1 MTRSMMRKT
10 VIAAGGLLLVALAVA
25 GVRGQATGDA
35 AEAAPKD
42 KIELHV
48 KETDLSSVLKLLADQ
63 QRLNIVAGKDVT
75 GKVTADLY
83 GVSLDEALYAVL
95 EMNGYGYR
103 REGNFVYVYTKEEIA
118 KMKAAEAKAAA
129 LAKSE
134 AEARAKE
141 EAEQKR
147 LAEEKAK
154 AEAEAKKLAAAAPAK
169 PAPAVAPVKP
179 APATAPAKVVAAP
192 AVPAAMP
199 AAANNA
205 LVAALLV
212 NAIKTSEQIA
222 AQQGKPFDADAET
235 RRILDM
241 WSKINAE
248 VSK

>member
-1 MTRSMMRKT
+1 MGAIEGIDWKQAFFGIWLNEPSPADSGLKAGM
-10 VIAAGGLLLVALAVA
+10 IAGDVSREALDA
-25 GVRGQATGDA
+25 QA
-35 AEAAPKD
+35 
-42 KIELHV
+42 
-48 KETDLSSVLKLLADQ
+48 
-63 QRLNIVAGKDVT
+63 QRLA
-75 GKVTADLY
+75 KVDL
-83 GVSLDEALYAVL
+83 EQEKKAV
-95 EMNGYGYR
+95 E
-103 REGNFVYVYTKEEIA
+103 
-118 KMKAAEAKAAA
+118 AEAKA

-134 AEARAKE
+134 AEARAKQ
-141 EAEQKR
+141 EAETKR
-147 LAEEKAK
+147 LAEEKAR

-169 PAPAVAPVKP
+169 PAPAK
-179 APATAPAKVVAAP
+179 APAKVAAP
-192 AVPAAMP
+192 AAAPAAMP